1 MANYAEKVRL
11 DIERWVASGL
21 VDRATGDRLAIEI
34 VKTAPRAFTFGSVLA
49 AMAAI
54 LLGASVLVFI
64 AANWEAIP
72 RIVRV
77 LALFALIFGSY
88 VGGALLKERGS
99 GFGEALYLLGAV
111 AFGGSIALIGQMYHL
126 SGDETEAILVWC
138 IGTAVAAAGLR
149 SPMLTNAA
157 VLLAITWLLMRT
169 GDWGRSAGFP
179 YFYLVLAAALWA
191 ISYWTRSMA
200 ARHILLLSISL
211 YAVLFGFSFVFSDDF
226 ATFGVVGAALAILAT
241 IVFFAA
247 DNFPED
253 VERYAQLG
261 GPAPAHSLI
270 AFVVGIAMVQVKVYD
285 QFGLMLLATLVAFAG
300 IVTALLLRGR
310 QSALMRWIAYAAF
323 TVELA
328 FLYFVTLGALIDT
341 AALFLFSGLA
351 LAGVAFFIM
360 RLERRFGTRP
370 VEGAA
375 S

>member
-1 MANYAEKVRL
+1 MLPE
-11 DIERWVASGL
+11 L

-247 DNFPED
+247 HNFPED